1 MSSSRERR
9 LGSCRVRGHRI
20 QELPPF
26 LTYRNVVPMKIAPE
40 NRIRRRFMVMV
51 ATAAVLS
58 SLAIASPSQAVDGA
72 ARGSVPIKAGTSLAM
87 MGTNVGPFHSPDGVC
102 TAGPVMYYARFL
114 YRIRPYDRAVRYVL
128 TAKHCAS
135 LNQMVRVGG
144 VEVGKV
150 TWLSPDTDI
159 ALVRIEPSY
168 TRSRSCYSTS
178 AGPRC
183 SILETYTP
191 RAVGQVI
198 LAQNRSGQET
208 SIPVTGS
215 GAPSPGEKFCTSG
228 QTTGIICDFTSL
240 RKPPSMH
247 LDTNEL
253 PALTS
258 SINPAAGDSGAPVV
272 SAGGTIYGI
281 HTGNYQDVAGKFP
294 EFMGYVPIDVA
305 LRQLSG
311 YALVRG

>member
-1 MSSSRERR
+1 
-9 LGSCRVRGHRI
+9 
-20 QELPPF
+20 
-26 LTYRNVVPMKIAPE
+26 
-40 NRIRRRFMVMV
+40 
-51 ATAAVLS
+51 
-58 SLAIASPSQAVDGA
+58 
-72 ARGSVPIKAGTSLAM
+72 M
-87 MGTNVGPFHSPDGVC
+87 MGTNVGAFHSPDGVC
-102 TAGPVMYYARFL
+102 TAGPVMYYSRFL

-208 SIPVTGS
+208 SIPVRGS
-215 GAPSPGEKFCTSG
+215 GTPSMGQKFCVSG
-228 QTTGIICDFTSL
+228 QTTGIICDFTSV
-240 RKPPSMH
+240 RTPPGMH
-247 LDTNEL
+247 VESNETL
-253 PALTS
+253 AITS
-258 SINPAAGDSGAPVV
+258 STNPTASDSGAPVV

-281 HTGNYQDVAGKFP
+281 HTANYHDNYGEFP

-311 YALVRG
+311 YALVLG